1 MPQAVPRTEPERGL
15 QPIMPGVSG
24 AVDAEISGRPRRGG
38 REGRRLRGPP
48 QAENPGQ
55 SRFSCFFMIYPDRR

>member
-15 QPIMPGVSG
+15 QPIMPEVSG

-38 REGRRLRGPP
+38 REDAACAARRRRRIPVS
-48 QAENPGQ
+48 PG
-55 SRFSCFFMIYPDRR
+55 SAAFS